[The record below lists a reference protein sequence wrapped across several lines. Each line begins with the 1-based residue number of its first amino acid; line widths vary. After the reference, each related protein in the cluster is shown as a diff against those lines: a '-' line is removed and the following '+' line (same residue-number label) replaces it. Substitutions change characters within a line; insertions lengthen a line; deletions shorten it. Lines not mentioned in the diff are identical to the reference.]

1 VYIDDFLP
9 VLSKLLMHV
18 AENYWFN
25 GFFGLWTFRNY
36 AACFWAKCEEPC
48 ICQTEK

>member
-1 VYIDDFLP
+1 
-9 VLSKLLMHV
+9 MHV

-36 AACFWAKCEEPC
+36 AACFWAKC
-48 ICQTEK
+48 